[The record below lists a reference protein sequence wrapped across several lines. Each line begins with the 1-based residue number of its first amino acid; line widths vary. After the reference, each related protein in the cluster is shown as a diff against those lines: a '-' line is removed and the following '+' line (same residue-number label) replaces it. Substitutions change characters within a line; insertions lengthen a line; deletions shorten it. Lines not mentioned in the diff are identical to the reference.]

1 MGAPK
6 DSANTCSQSALMA
19 ERYERAILR
28 LVRECRNQR
37 RVFARLAG
45 GQANTTE
52 GPQQVNI

>member
-1 MGAPK
+1 
-6 DSANTCSQSALMA
+6 MA

-37 RVFARLAG
+37 RVFARLVAAG

>member
-1 MGAPK
+1 
-6 DSANTCSQSALMA
+6 MA